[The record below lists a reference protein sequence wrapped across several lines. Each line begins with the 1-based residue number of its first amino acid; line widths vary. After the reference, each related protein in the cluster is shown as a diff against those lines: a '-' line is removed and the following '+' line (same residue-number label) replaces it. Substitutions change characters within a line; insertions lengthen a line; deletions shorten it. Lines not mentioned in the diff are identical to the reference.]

1 MGFSI
6 YPGLEQIPARRR
18 LGVEHRAP
26 PKPVRCRLGQQAW
39 SISALFMIVV
49 VQFFNIPIDPTIPH
63 EAVMAFPL
71 SHSDKLMNIYLALA
85 QYPILSG
92 RIRQQ
97 MRRELFSSG
106 AVRPNDFE
114 NEVRKLAVASQERE
128 GLRNPL
134 DEEPAE
140 IWETRI
146 SRIRDQ
152 LTDLHFSRHYL
163 LEDLEHII
171 NDVLA
176 ERGIDV
182 VGLMLSLNPELAPID
197 LVFEQAMTIE
207 RMPEE
212 ERANYEARL
221 LETKVVLIRNLISDQ
236 LRYINVAKRWFSIAD
251 LQDIRVRKIGPGRI
265 GGKAAGML
273 LAHRIL
279 DQVSSIP
286 HETCLTTPESWYIG
300 SDVFYTFMSI
310 NNLFSWNDQKY
321 KTESEMRAD
330 YPKILKDFQEGEFRP
345 DILQRLE
352 TLLDRIGKQP
362 IIVRSS
368 SLLEDNFGTAFA
380 GKYESVFLPNQGTR
394 QENIRAFTQGLSR
407 VYASTMNPNALLY
420 RRSRGLQDYDERMA
434 ILIQTV
440 QGETFGQYFLPHG
453 AGVAFSRN
461 LYRWA
466 PQIRREDGF
475 VRLVWGLGT
484 RAVDRVGN
492 DFPRLIALS
501 HPLLR
506 PSTDA
511 KLIRRYSQQYVDL
524 IDLQENCFKTLPVD
538 EVLNANYEPLRFLVQ
553 VDEDGFFSSL
563 RTRYFAD
570 ENKHLVL
577 TFEDL
582 LRRTPFAERIREIL
596 RLLEKN
602 YEAPV
607 DLEFTISIKED
618 SKGNPDLCVA
628 ILQCRPQSQLQ
639 ITAAAALPFEPDPDD
654 IIFETRFVVPEGYLE
669 RVDYVAFIP
678 PEEYYRLTDMNQR
691 SDLARLVGRMN
702 AALEKEKFIC
712 VGPGR
717 WGSSNS
723 DLGVPIDYGDIYH
736 ASALI
741 ELTGE
746 KIGLPPEPSLGT
758 HFFQDLIEAQI
769 YPLAIQLDNPENTF
783 RREFFYDT
791 PDHLS
796 EWVNEPAKLAKS
808 LRLVKVADY
817 RPGQHLEIIMSD
829 EKGVAIGLLRPDKP
843 EVDD

>member
-1 MGFSI
+1 
-6 YPGLEQIPARRR
+6 
-18 LGVEHRAP
+18 
-26 PKPVRCRLGQQAW
+26 
-39 SISALFMIVV
+39 
-49 VQFFNIPIDPTIPH
+49 
-63 EAVMAFPL
+63 MAFPL
-71 SHSDKLMNIYLALA
+71 SHSDRLMKITLALS

-97 MRRELFSSG
+97 MRLELFSSG
-106 AVRPNDFE
+106 MVSPNDFE
-114 NEVRKLAVASQERE
+114 TEVKNLAVASQDRE
-128 GLRNPL
+128 GLRNPFA
-134 DEEPAE
+134 EEPAE
-140 IWETRI
+140 VWETRV

-152 LTDLHFSRHYL
+152 LTDVVFSQHFNIDE
-163 LEDLEHII
+163 LERII
-171 NDVLA
+171 SDVLS

-182 VGLMLSLNPELAPID
+182 VGLMLSLNPELAPLE

-207 RMPEE
+207 SMPDA
-212 ERANYEARL
+212 ERAKFEARL

-236 LRYINVAKRWFSIAD
+236 LRYINVAKKWFSIKD
-251 LQDIRVRKIGPGRI
+251 LQEIRLRKIGPGRI

-279 DQVSSIP
+279 SQVSNLTSD
-286 HETCLTTPESWYIG
+286 TCLTTPDSWFIG
-300 SDVFYTFMSI
+300 ADVFYTFMSI
-310 NNLFSWNDQKY
+310 NNLFGWNDQKY

-330 YPKILKDFQEGEFRP
+330 YPKILKDFLDGEFRP
-345 DILQRLE
+345 DVQQRLE
-352 TLLDRIGKQP
+352 SLLDQIGKQP
-362 IIVRSS
+362 MIVRSS

-380 GKYESVFLPNQGTR
+380 GKYESIFLPNQGTR
-394 QENIRAFTQGLSR
+394 RENTRDFIDGLR
-407 VYASTMNPNALLY
+407 RIYASTLNPNALLY
-420 RRSRGLQDYDERMA
+420 RRSHGLQDYDERMA
-434 ILIQTV
+434 VLIQTV
-440 QGETFGQYFLPHG
+440 QGETFGHYFMPHG

-492 DFPRLIALS
+492 DFPRLVALS

-524 IDLQENCFKTLPVD
+524 IDLKENRFKTLPVTD
-538 EVLNANYEPLRFLVQ
+538 VLNADYEPLRYLAQ
-553 VDEDGFFSSL
+553 VDEDGFFSTL
-563 RTRYFAD
+563 RTRYLAD
-570 ENKHLVL
+570 ENKRLVL
-577 TFEDL
+577 TFEEL
-582 LRRTPFAERIREIL
+582 LKRTPFAERIREIL
-596 RLLEKN
+596 RLLEKS
-602 YEAPV
+602 YDAPV
-607 DLEFTISIKED
+607 DLEFTFSIQED
-618 SKGNPDLCVA
+618 SRGKPDLCIT

-639 ITAAAALPFEPDPDD
+639 ITAAAALPFEPDPAD
-654 IIFETRFVVPEGYLE
+654 IIFETRFVVPEGCIE

-678 PEEYYRLTDMNQR
+678 PEDYYALKNMNDR
-691 SDLARLVGRMN
+691 IDLARLVGRMN
-702 AALEKEKFIC
+702 AALEQERFIC
-712 VGPGR
+712 IGPGR

-769 YPLAIQLDNPENTF
+769 YPLAIQLDNPETTF

-791 PDHLS
+791 PDRLS
-796 EWVNEPAKLAKS
+796 EWVSEPQKLAKS
-808 LRLVKVADY
+808 LRLIRVSDY
-817 RPGQHLEIIMSD
+817 RPGHHLQIIMSD
-829 EKGVAIGLLRPDKP
+829 EKGVAIGILRPNEEDGSG
-843 EVDD
+843 ER